1 MSRTLGLSD
10 RSSCEFMD
18 ISVVIPTYNRIEKLR
33 HCLESVRDQDFKGEY
48 EVIVVEDDV
57 SQSSRVVVT
66 DVGKLSKKATFRYFS
81 QDHKGPAAAR
91 NFGVKEAKADII
103 AFTDDDCVVPK
114 NWLTS
119 LTLGFEQYKS
129 AGGVGGFMEAP
140 DDELKT
146 NPYARYESYVTHKVY
161 GAGAKEVLGGFE
173 VPTGGTNNIAFKKS
187 VIQEVGGF
195 DETFPVAA
203 GEDADLK
210 LRVVRAGYKILY
222 VPIKVEHYHVL
233 GWKSFVRQS
242 WLRGIG
248 SHYFHK
254 KHGGGLGMFALVG
267 MLMLLPA
274 IFVKDLLKKVPV
286 GVAVLKWVA
295 SGVDFVSQLH
305 YRLGVK
311 SSRFKVQS

>member
-1 MSRTLGLSD
+1 M
-10 RSSCEFMD
+10 E
-18 ISVVIPTYNRIEKLR
+18 ISVVIPTYNRFEKLR
-33 HCLESVRDQDFKGEY
+33 RCLESVRDQDFKGEY
-48 EVIVVEDDV
+48 EVLVVEDDA
-57 SQSSRVVVT
+57 SGRSRAVVE
-66 DVGKLSKKATFRYFS
+66 DVGRLSKKAPFRYFS
-81 QDHKGPAAAR
+81 QDHKGPATAR
-91 NFGVKEAKADII
+91 NRGVSEAKAEII

-119 LTLGFEQYKS
+119 LALGFEQYKS
-129 AGGVGGFMEAP
+129 AGGVGGYMEAP
-140 DDELKT
+140 AETMKCSIFS
-146 NPYARYESYVTHKVY
+146 RYESHVTHKVY
-161 GAGAKEVLGGFE
+161 GAGSVEVLGGFE

-187 VIQEVGGF
+187 VIKEVGGF

-210 LRVVRAGYKILY
+210 LRIVSAGYKILY
-222 VPIKVEHYHVL
+222 VPIKVAHYHVL
-233 GWKSFVRQS
+233 GFQAFIRQS
-242 WLRGIG
+242 WVRGIG
-248 SHYFHK
+248 SFYFHK

-305 YRLGVK
+305 CRLKVK
-311 SSRFKVQS
+311 SSK